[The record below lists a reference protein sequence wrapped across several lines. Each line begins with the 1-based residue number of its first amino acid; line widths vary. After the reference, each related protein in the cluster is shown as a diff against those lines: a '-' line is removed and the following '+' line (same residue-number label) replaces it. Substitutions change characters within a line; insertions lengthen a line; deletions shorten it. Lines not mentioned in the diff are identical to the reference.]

1 MTTMEAPPPPVKK
14 LKTTTTTTVAAA
26 AAEVA
31 PPNYGSK
38 EYWERR
44 YDENNDRTKK
54 DPLVVFSAT
63 TTASSALVLLGD
75 DDDNVNVND
84 QEDPAPLHSWYFTY
98 EELRPILLPI
108 LLGGKDDDDDDD
120 TDESDDD
127 EQEDNDHPGGEE
139 VDRET
144 NDQKPHDQKPH
155 DQKPHDEP
163 NVGVSGTAAT
173 ESIKSR
179 SEDDNEDDDDGATG
193 HNKVAD
199 SRPTSSA
206 SDAANEIADDDCSVS
221 SCIEEEEEE
230 EGESEEEMIEEV
242 VEIVADDDDD
252 DASRN
257 RPGLAKM
264 GPVRVLEIG
273 CGDVPLG
280 VDLAK
285 ELLALQNDT
294 GGSAD
299 AIVQQIL
306 CTDFSETVIRKL
318 QQQPSPSYR
327 NNALTFRTMDAR
339 AMDLPDASYELILD
353 KGTLDAML
361 SDPNDGVKNCV
372 AIVAECARVMTAPG
386 CIVLVSHLNAHTLN
400 GVQWLHEVVFEGL
413 KRHSR
418 NANFHVDIHGNDVV
432 EESSSSVSSDHPGND
447 GVTKATAN
455 QSAGPAVYVIHKHYK
470 TDGEKVTVSTKNGAD
485 DDGKVTKNDDDDDDE
500 DDDSETVS
508 IIPVQFFTYS

>member
-1 MTTMEAPPPPVKK
+1 MTMEAQPPPVKK
-14 LKTTTTTTVAAA
+14 LKTTTTTTTTVAA

-44 YDENNDRTKK
+44 YDKNNDRTKN
-54 DPLVVFSAT
+54 PLFSAIT
-63 TTASSALVLLGD
+63 TSTASPALLLLPGED
-75 DDDNVNVND
+75 DDDNVND
-84 QEDPAPLHSWYFTY
+84 QDPAPLHSWYFTY

-108 LLGGKDDDDDDD
+108 LLGGKDDDADDSDD
-120 TDESDDD
+120 DESDD
-127 EQEDNDHPGGEE
+127 EQEEDHNDDHPGGD
-139 VDRET
+139 VVRET
-144 NDQKPHDQKPH
+144 NDQKPHD
-155 DQKPHDEP
+155 ER
-163 NVGVSGTAAT
+163 NVGFCGTGAT
-173 ESIKSR
+173 ESMKS
-179 SEDDNEDDDDGATG
+179 SADDDDDDVDDDDDGAMG
-193 HNKVAD
+193 HHKVAD
-199 SRPTSSA
+199 SRPTTSA
-206 SDAANEIADDDCSVS
+206 SDAAKEIVDDDCSAS
-221 SCIEEEEEE
+221 SYVAEEE
-230 EGESEEEMIEEV
+230 EGDNDEMIEEI
-242 VEIVADDDDD
+242 VEVLADDDDD
-252 DASRN
+252 DDDDARRN
-257 RPGLAKM
+257 TPGLAKM

-294 GGSAD
+294 GGSAE

-318 QQQPSPSYR
+318 QQQPSPPYS

-386 CIVLVSHLNAHTLN
+386 CIVLVSHLNAHTSN
-400 GVQWLHEVVFEGL
+400 GVQWLHEVVFAGL

-418 NANFHVDIHGNDVV
+418 NATFRVDVHGNDVA
-432 EESSSSVSSDHPGND
+432 EESSSVSSDHPGSD
-447 GVTKATAN
+447 GVIKATAN
-455 QSAGPAVYVIHKHYK
+455 HSAGPAVYVIHKHYK
-470 TDGEKVTVSTKNGAD
+470 TDGEKVTVNTKNGAD
-485 DDGKVTKNDDDDDDE
+485 DGKVTNYKDDDDE
-500 DDDSETVS
+500 DDDAETVS

>member
-1 MTTMEAPPPPVKK
+1 MTIMDAPPPPAKK
-14 LKTTTTTTVAAA
+14 LKTTTTTTVAA

-44 YDENNDRTKK
+44 YDENNDRTTK
-54 DPLVVFSAT
+54 DPLVFSAT
-63 TTASSALVLLGD
+63 STASSALVLHGD
-75 DDDNVNVND
+75 DADNVND

-120 TDESDDD
+120 TNESDED

-139 VDRET
+139 VVRET

-163 NVGVSGTAAT
+163 DVGVTSGTAAT
-173 ESIKSR
+173 ESIKS
-179 SEDDNEDDDDGATG
+179 SEDDGDDDDDDGAMMR

-199 SRPTSSA
+199 SRSSTSA
-206 SDAANEIADDDCSVS
+206 SDAAKEIADDDCSAS
-221 SCIEEEEEE
+221 SDIEEEEEE
-230 EGESEEEMIEEV
+230 ENEEEMIEEI
-242 VEIVADDDDD
+242 VEIVDDEDD

-280 VDLAK
+280 IDLAK
-285 ELLALQNDT
+285 ELMALQNDT

-318 QQQPSPSYR
+318 QQQPSPLYS

-413 KRHSR
+413 KRHSH
-418 NANFHVDIHGNDVV
+418 NANFHVDVHGNDVA
-432 EESSSSVSSDHPGND
+432 EESSSVSSDHPGND

-455 QSAGPAVYVIHKHYK
+455 QSAGPAVYVIHKHYN
-470 TDGEKVTVSTKNGAD
+470 TDGEKVTASTNNGA
-485 DDGKVTKNDDDDDDE
+485 DDGKVTKNEDDNDE
-500 DDDSETVS
+500 DDDDSETVS